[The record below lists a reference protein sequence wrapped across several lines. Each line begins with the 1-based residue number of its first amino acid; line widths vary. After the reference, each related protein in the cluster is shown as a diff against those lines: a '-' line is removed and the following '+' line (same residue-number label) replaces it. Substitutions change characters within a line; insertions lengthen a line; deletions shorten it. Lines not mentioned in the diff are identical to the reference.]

1 MSGTAR
7 PWTADTAWRTALD
20 EQLDDELV
28 RLRLLL
34 RRQIDWLRQRT
45 GRMPLQDAAPTI
57 VGDEEVLAALM
68 GPDAAAHDDFDRA
81 SRHSRAIASLEAVL
95 HERSLAMA
103 AAGTPFPVD
112 ELAAA
117 FGLDGFVRDVLVLA
131 LAVELDAAMPRLL
144 AYAQDD
150 ATSRYPTPALALEL
164 FRSVGGQ
171 PQAEDRRPR
180 ADAFAPGG
188 PFQRLALLQR
198 SDGHGGGA
206 ATRPLRLD
214 PRVAWYLR
222 GVDEAAA
229 TDGPDLR
236 RLDPAL
242 VPAEFAAVA
251 ATVASAL
258 ERVAAGGRP
267 PVVNLVGAD
276 DRSTRAL
283 AGAIAARAGI
293 GLHLVAVDDAAD
305 AADIA
310 WTAARL
316 DREAALRRTGFL
328 VEVGDAEPGA
338 AVDVAEA
345 VGALVILA
353 SHHPARMARPLVS
366 VSVPQPPPASRRVL
380 WAQALGPVSPD
391 VEASLREVVH
401 HFDLDPESVARV
413 AGAALGAARLR
424 GDKVNRRD
432 VWQACRAFGR
442 RRLGGL
448 AERIDADFDWDDLVL
463 PVAARA
469 QLEEIAAQVRHRA
482 TVYEDWQFARRLP
495 RGRGVTAL
503 FAGPSGTG
511 KTMAAEVLA
520 RALELDLYRIDLAG
534 VVNKYIG
541 ETEKNLRRIFAAAEE
556 SGAILFF
563 DEADALFGK
572 RTDVRDS
579 HDRYANIEIDYLLQ
593 RMEAYTGLAILAT
606 NRKAALDRAFLRR
619 LRFLVDFPF
628 PAADLRLR
636 IWQKVLP
643 PAAPTEGIDFG
654 ALARLDLA
662 GGNIQSVAL
671 NAAFLAAADG
681 RVITMDHLAHAASRE
696 YAKLD
701 KAPTE
706 AEFGGRSEAATP

>member
-1 MSGTAR
+1 MNGTTR
-7 PWTADTAWRTALD
+7 PWTGDAAWRTALD
-20 EQLDDELV
+20 EQLDDELA

-45 GRMPLQDAAPTI
+45 GRMPLHGAATTI
-57 VGDEEVLAALM
+57 VSDDQVLAALL
-68 GPDAAAHDDFDRA
+68 GADPASHDDFDR
-81 SRHSRAIASLEAVL
+81 SSEHGPAIASLTAVL
-95 HERSLAMA
+95 RERAAAMT
-103 AAGTPFPVD
+103 AAGTPLPID
-112 ELAAA
+112 EIAAA
-117 FGLDGFVRDVLVLA
+117 FGLDGFVRDVLMLA
-131 LAVELDAAMPRLL
+131 LAVEIDATMPRLL

-150 ATSRYPTPALALEL
+150 AASRYPTPALALEL
-164 FRSVGGQ
+164 FRSEEG
-171 PQAEDRRPR
+171 RPR
-180 ADAFAPGG
+180 ADDRRLRADAFGPGG
-188 PFQRLALLQR
+188 PFQRLALLQQ
-198 SDGHGGGA
+198 SDGQLGGA

-214 PRVAWYLR
+214 PRLAWYLR
-222 GVDEAAA
+222 GVDEAVA
-229 TDGPDLR
+229 TDGLGLR
-236 RLDPAL
+236 RHEPAP
-242 VPAEFAAVA
+242 VPVEFAVA
-251 ATVASAL
+251 AATVVSAL
-258 ERVAAGGRP
+258 QRGAAGGRP
-267 PVVNLVGAD
+267 PVVNLIGDD

-293 GLHLVAVDDAAD
+293 GLHLVALDEAAD
-305 AADIA
+305 AADTA

-316 DREAALRRTGFL
+316 DRESALRRTGYL
-328 VEVGDAEPGA
+328 IEVGDAEPGP

-345 VGALVILA
+345 IGALVILG
-353 SHHPARMARPLVS
+353 SRHPVPVGRPLVT
-366 VSVPQPPPASRRVL
+366 VNVPQLPPASRRVL
-380 WAQALGPVSPD
+380 WAQALGPGARD
-391 VEASLREVVH
+391 VEDSLREVVH
-401 HFDLDPESVARV
+401 HFDLDPASIARV
-413 AGAALGAARLR
+413 AGAARGAARLR
-424 GDKVNRRD
+424 GENVNRQD
-432 VWQACRAFGR
+432 VWHACRAFGR

-448 AERIDADFDWDDLVL
+448 AERIESDFDWDDLVL

-643 PAAPTEGIDFG
+643 PAAPTAGIDFG

-662 GGNIQSVAL
+662 GGSIQSVAL

-706 AEFGGRSEAATP
+706 AEFGGMTEAVAS